1 MESEGADDDMK
12 FTNGGLAILSA
23 ALERYQP
30 RQSEAVLVGGKNV
43 VKPALRLM
51 TSCRLVIGEIK
62 DAQAITS
69 YTQW

>member
-1 MESEGADDDMK
+1 MK

-23 ALERYQP
+23 VLNTALERYQP